1 MAESAG
7 SALTWPDFAILA
19 ASLAALVVIG
29 GAFSREQQATEDFFL
44 ARRRIPWWAAC
55 LSFLATEISAVTI
68 IAVPATAYSENWEYG
83 QFFVGSSLAKFAVAF
98 LFIPAFYRFNC
109 TTIYE
114 FLLFRF
120 GQASQ
125 VTSSIFFFITR
136 LLGSGV
142 RLMAAALAVAVLIGW
157 PLWATIALF
166 TVVSIAYIGLGG
178 VKAVVWTNVFQ
189 ATMFLLGGA
198 LTVGFLVWRTDGGIG
213 AMVGTA
219 AEAGR
224 LSVINWGPAPGAP
237 DFWHRVLTDP
247 NIFWLAI
254 LNGFVGSMAAFG
266 TDFDLMQRLLT
277 VETRGES
284 QRTLSLTPLGTL
296 VTLLLYLAIGAGLF
310 TYYAQHPGVSLPRPD
325 EIFPYFIRTVM
336 PVVLRGVMLTAI
348 VLASIDSPLGSL
360 SASFVTDIYRPLIA
374 PGRTARLGFLLLR
387 QDPLARLQDR
397 GGYLRLPPR
406 RLPPGAPHPAAG
418 ESRQRG
424 RHDRH
429 GRGQPRAPR
438 ARRGRRHRLCLVVAG
453 HPGHGGHHGAGAA
466 ALPGARSRPPFTAR
480 GGPRAIRSGGGSR
493 TSPGRRPH
501 PPPRRSR
508 VPDRGG
514 LAFGRQVPGLSHDR
528 LGGRALRRTGVH
540 RERGRRRLR
549 PGRARLR
556 RPARRPQSSVRAR
569 QDRVLLCGLRG
580 RVDHLRLRPRRVLRA
595 A

>member
-19 ASLAALVVIG
+19 ASLAALVLIG

-68 IAVPATAYSENWEYG
+68 ISVPATAYSENWEYG
-83 QFFVGSSLAKFAVAF
+83 QFFIGSSLAKLAVAF

-125 VTSSIFFFITR
+125 VTSSIFFVITR

-157 PLWATIALF
+157 PLWATITLF

-189 ATMFLLGGA
+189 ASMFLVGGA
-198 LTVGFLVWRTDGGIG
+198 LTVGFLFWRIDGGVG
-213 AMVGTA
+213 AMLGTA

-374 PGRTARLGFLLLR
+374 PGRTDRHYLLVSRVAVVGFGLALAALAWGFSFFDKILWLAFKIAGVTFGSLLGVFLLGLLTRLR
-387 QDPLARLQDR
+387 ANHANVVAMIVMAVVNLVLLVLSEAGVIAFAWSWLVILGTLGTMVLAPLLSPVLD
-397 GGYLRLPPR
+397 
-406 RLPPGAPHPAAG
+406 
-418 ESRQRG
+418 RG
-424 RHDRH
+424 RH
-429 GRGQPRAPR
+429 
-438 ARRGRRHRLCLVVAG
+438 
-453 HPGHGGHHGAGAA
+453 
-466 ALPGARSRPPFTAR
+466 
-480 GGPRAIRSGGGSR
+480 
-493 TSPGRRPH
+493 
-501 PPPRRSR
+501 
-508 VPDRGG
+508 
-514 LAFGRQVPGLSHDR
+514 
-528 LGGRALRRTGVH
+528 
-540 RERGRRRLR
+540 LR
-549 PGRARLR
+549 PEAN
-556 RPARRPQSSVRAR
+556 PAR
-569 QDRVLLCGLRG
+569 
-580 RVDHLRLRPRRVLRA
+580 
-595 A
+595 